1 MSKLTDRLERDLREI
16 AAGAHPS
23 PSARE
28 SIVARLDDAGESGF
42 EFVLPPSPSRSTRRA
57 WITAA
62 AAAFVV
68 IAGAIAV
75 LSRAGDDHSTAP
87 VDQSPTTTFV
97 SPRHG
102 YSVQYPDGAVV
113 TPATNFFWDPR
124 IAEDVRQ
131 GQRPTVNDGI
141 DVVETASGAVFTGGS
156 LEDPGGIPNDAWASI
171 DDYID
176 DYVLDGGCGA
186 PRSQQAE
193 ISIDGQSGKIAE
205 CSNEIVATVVAGG
218 RIYGFTLLHGGGD
231 ARADFDAFA
240 DTIRLTPE
248 TADAIPPLETT
259 FVSPTYGYS
268 FGYLDRGGLAPATE
282 LWDPVNEVDDMQ
294 FDDSFDAVET
304 GLGAYFD
311 SASTEIPDG
320 VSIDDWVDEYVSPN
334 GCGRPRSQQEEITID
349 GQPGRIF
356 ECPTDPGQIVATV
369 VAGGRLYLF
378 SLLHVRPDD
387 AREFFD
393 RWVATIDLTPETAT
407 VP

>member
-1 MSKLTDRLERDLREI
+1 M
-16 AAGAHPS
+16 
-23 PSARE
+23 
-28 SIVARLDDAGESGF
+28 
-42 EFVLPPSPSRSTRRA
+42 
-57 WITAA
+57 
-62 AAAFVV
+62 

-131 GQRPTVNDGI
+131 GQRPTVNDGV

-156 LEDPGGIPNDAWASI
+156 LEDPGGFPNDAWASI

-311 SASTEIPDG
+311 PRRQRSRMGSRSMTGSTSTSRPTGAVGRAASKRR
-320 VSIDDWVDEYVSPN
+320 SPST
-334 GCGRPRSQQEEITID
+334 GSREGSSSVRPTLARSWR
-349 GQPGRIF
+349 PSL
-356 ECPTDPGQIVATV
+356 P
-369 VAGGRLYLF
+369 AGGSISSACSTSARTTPGSSSTGG
-378 SLLHVRPDD
+378 SLRS
-387 AREFFD
+387 
-393 RWVATIDLTPETAT
+393 T
-407 VP
+407 